1 MKKIKPVIEF
11 ILALLNFL
19 FHFKH
24 EPDEPGTNTDV
35 LPDGIPET
43 GTSPAPPL
51 GKERD
56 AAVSET
62 HG

>member
-1 MKKIKPVIEF
+1 MKKIKPIIEF

-24 EPDEPGTNTDV
+24 EPDEPGTDTDD
-35 LPDGIPET
+35 LPDRMVET

-51 GKERD
+51 GEERD
-56 AAVSET
+56 PTVSET
-62 HG
+62 YS